1 MQDGMCHVLI
11 ARLALQIE
19 EDPGKWLTARGP
31 GGSRFAEPPTLYGVN
46 ILTMADFKLLV
57 EPTLASG
64 R

>member
-1 MQDGMCHVLI
+1 MCHVLI
-11 ARLALQIE
+11 ARLAPQIE

-31 GGSRFAEPPTLYGVN
+31 GGERFAEPPPLYGVN

-57 EPTLASG
+57 EPTLTRG